1 MFAQVCDGFR
11 IRMSMGRGGSSYD
24 NALAESFWQGFK
36 REAVHQRLISTCIRR
51 GWRFSSG

>member
-1 MFAQVCDGFR
+1 
-11 IRMSMGRGGSSYD
+11 MSMGQGGSSYD

-51 GWRFSSG
+51 GRRFSSG